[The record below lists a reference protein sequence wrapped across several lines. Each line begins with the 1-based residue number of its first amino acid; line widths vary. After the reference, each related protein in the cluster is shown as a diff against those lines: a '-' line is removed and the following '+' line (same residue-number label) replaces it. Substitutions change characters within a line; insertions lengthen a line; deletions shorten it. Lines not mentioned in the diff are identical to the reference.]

1 MGILFII
8 GVVCHRLGINPGQ
21 VFFMLNMANR
31 RGGVHRPGGMY
42 GRRGFGAGG
51 FGGAGVGPGVGFRFG
66 GGRNRFGRRY

>member
-8 GVVCHRLGINPGQ
+8 GVICHRIGINPGQ

-31 RGGVHRPGGMY
+31 RGGGGMY
-42 GRRGFGAGG
+42 GRGGFGRAGG
-51 FGGAGVGPGVGFRFG
+51 FGAGPGVGFRFG